1 MLFYFFIL
9 LFFYFFL
16 LFFYF
21 YFFLFFETLSVF
33 WEFSLPRTARFS
45 QLHYL
50 SSIARVRYSTALP
63 HLLLFNIFLISHV
76 YYICYFLLS
85 MYGHQGNA
93 GTLSHVISIK
103 LPKTVISFYIQ
114 SCSRTKSCIRQ
125 TALIP
130 MFRTLSFKDSMTL
143 FLFISNTF
151 IPGCWISGYDWTGTC
166 LLRQFTNL
174 PCFLLSSFSFFTV
187 IGGPTE
193 PSEYFLLW
201 SFINNEIVYKRPLV
215 SPLVTVLQTQAQNW
229 RHHAFYAHFYI
240 FTHL

>member
-1 MLFYFFIL
+1 
-9 LFFYFFL
+9 
-16 LFFYF
+16 
-21 YFFLFFETLSVF
+21 
-33 WEFSLPRTARFS
+33 
-45 QLHYL
+45 
-50 SSIARVRYSTALP
+50 
-63 HLLLFNIFLISHV
+63 
-76 YYICYFLLS
+76 

-93 GTLSHVISIK
+93 GTLSHVISVK

-125 TALIP
+125 TAFSP

-143 FLFISNTF
+143 FLFISNTL
-151 IPGCWISGYDWTGTC
+151 IPGCGIAGYDWTGTC

-193 PSEYFLLW
+193 ASEYFLLW
-201 SFINNEIVYKRPLV
+201 SCINSEIVYKRPLV
-215 SPLVTVLQTQAQNW
+215 SPLVTVLETQAQHG
-229 RHHAFYAHFYI
+229 RHHTLYAHFYT